1 MNLSELKTERDLKQ
15 IVIEELG
22 YRAATGGLELTLP
35 AETEEKLLEKKIVA
49 GHDGFE
55 VILARIKLDSNDA
68 IWKKDASLRAIERDF
83 INAVP
88 KHERD
93 AKLFVF
99 CAEDGEFW
107 HFVNARSSGSRLEL
121 RRFSITP
128 INRKRLRTTQ
138 DRLALLR
145 VGSSDTTQTLI
156 DKMKSAFDVEAVTMD
171 FFRTFAEKF
180 LELAEI
186 IKKARHKEYSYDK
199 KKI

>member
-138 DRLALLR
+138 DRPPPAPPCFW
-145 VGSSDTTQTLI
+145 GPPPT
-156 DKMKSAFDVEAVTMD
+156 
-171 FFRTFAEKF
+171 
-180 LELAEI
+180 
-186 IKKARHKEYSYDK
+186 K
-199 KKI
+199 KKKREKKKKWFFFWGGGGPPQKTGGGRSWVVRR